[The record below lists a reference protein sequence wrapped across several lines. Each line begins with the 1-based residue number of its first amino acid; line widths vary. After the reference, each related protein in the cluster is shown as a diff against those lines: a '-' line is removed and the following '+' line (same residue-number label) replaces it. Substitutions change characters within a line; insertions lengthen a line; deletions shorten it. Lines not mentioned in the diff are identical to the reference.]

1 MAKVTVESES
11 MIKSVMI
18 DQSKTGAIDKAKVFV
33 VVSHKYCLGGFLNCF
48 IDMENFDAA
57 FVESFHE
64 LDGGSVTDS
73 EANDRDRFREDK
85 IGC

>member
-1 MAKVTVESES
+1 
-11 MIKSVMI
+11 MIEFVMV
-18 DQSKTGAIDKAKVFV
+18 DQSKARAVNKTKILV
-33 VVSHKYCLGGFLNCF
+33 VVSRKYCLGGFLNRF
-48 IDMENFDAA
+48 IDVENFDAG

-64 LDGGSVTDS
+64 LDGCSVTDS